1 MKAYQDRVK
10 KRYHADVYRY
20 LSAFFCLPQKELFEK
35 EDLIGR
41 LSFALK
47 EICPEAVCFA
57 TEMEKA
63 LQGSQEEDLRVEYA
77 KLFVGPYEL
86 QAPPYGSVYLDGE
99 RKLMGPSTLEVV
111 KLYER
116 AGLVIDQD
124 LKELPDHI
132 ALELEFMSYLLS
144 REAESLEQPD
154 QNHVAQFRDLT
165 AQFFEKFLNPWISP
179 FCQKIKEGSE
189 HPFYI
194 ALANCLS
201 TFATKQNEG

>member
-1 MKAYQDRVK
+1 MKADQDVMK
-10 KRYHADVYRY
+10 KRYRADVYRY
-20 LSAFFCLPQKELFEK
+20 LSACFCLPQKELFAQEN
-35 EDLIGR
+35 LIGR
-41 LSFALK
+41 LKVALK
-47 EICPEAVCFA
+47 EMCSDSVCFA

-63 LQGSQEEDLRVEYA
+63 FQESQEEDLRVEYA
-77 KLFVGPYEL
+77 RLFVGPYEL

-111 KLYER
+111 KLYEK

-144 REAESLEQPD
+144 REAESLDQPD
-154 QNHVAQFRDLT
+154 QKLAAQFRDLT
-165 AQFFEKFLNPWISP
+165 THFFEKYLNPWIFP

-201 TFATKQNEG
+201 TFATQQNRD